1 MKMKPARSLNS
12 AARSRALGD
21 GQEPPLMTGKD
32 LLESGL
38 IGMWRKR
45 KDIRSSTS
53 FARRLRTRVSKRKPA

>member
-1 MKMKPARSLNS
+1 
-12 AARSRALGD
+12 
-21 GQEPPLMTGKD
+21 MTGKD

-53 FARRLRTRVSKRKPA
+53 FARRLRTRASKRKPA